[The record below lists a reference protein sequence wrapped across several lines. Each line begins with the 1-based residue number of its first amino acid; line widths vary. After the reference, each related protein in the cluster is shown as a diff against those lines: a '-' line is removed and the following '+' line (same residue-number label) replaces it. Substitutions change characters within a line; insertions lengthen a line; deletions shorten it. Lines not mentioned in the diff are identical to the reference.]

1 MGSVVVGKRQSRN
14 TDYSEHFVVSEFYQK
29 RRSGAFN
36 FSSMADC
43 LPKNSDK
50 CYASSCE
57 KTEVLL
63 AFEKALDNGNVASKK
78 SLRFTVS
85 PGKMVFIGR
94 SGYGNIQLS
103 KQELLADSDIYLR
116 QMKLKS
122 FYVPN
127 LKPDNYEIL
136 RRKLEKLGFEDINAQ
151 NPDSYTV
158 VHMDVNR
165 NSESVHYSVTIAVDK
180 ELNSHQQA
188 SDDFRLSAEKKTAID
203 KVLGAKSIGEVF
215 PGVEQSKLKMSY
227 LKQTRLLHPDKNLH
241 AGAADAFKVLKDAY
255 EKLTDGSRPSE
266 PVIRVESSIS
276 FGSSGSRDSKPPK
289 VIEVRSN
296 KLRLCT
302 LTTVGDNDFDLRGSL
317 VGFEEEDVNLS
328 NEVRDIVNKCWD
340 ERGASGKLPMSS
352 GGSLF
357 IQSVKQAVEIHNW
370 FKEIQFEGRSQMLQ
384 VKVKKLRLKQ
394 RMEMDWESAVEVDF
408 KFPTDPQN
416 KNCTKFTAKQLTR
429 EFLVLKE
436 WADKLMSN

>member
-103 KQELLADSDIYLR
+103 KQELLTDSDIYLR

-127 LKPDNYEIL
+127 LKPDSYEIL

-203 KVLGAKSIGEVF
+203 KVLGAKNIGEVF
-215 PGVEQSKLKMSY
+215 PGVEQ
-227 LKQTRLLHPDKNLH
+227 
-241 AGAADAFKVLKDAY
+241 
-255 EKLTDGSRPSE
+255 
-266 PVIRVESSIS
+266 
-276 FGSSGSRDSKPPK
+276 SGSRDSKPPK

-340 ERGASGKLPMSS
+340 ERGASGKLPMGS